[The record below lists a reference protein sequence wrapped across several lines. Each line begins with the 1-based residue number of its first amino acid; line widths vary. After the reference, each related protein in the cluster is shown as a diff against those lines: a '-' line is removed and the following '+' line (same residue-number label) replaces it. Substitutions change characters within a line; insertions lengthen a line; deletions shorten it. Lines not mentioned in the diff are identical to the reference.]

1 MKVTLT
7 FNEQRRAAYRQQ
19 GLWGDASLA
28 DYWQQTAR
36 AMPDKIAVVDNHGA
50 TYTYSALDH
59 AASCLANW
67 MLAKGIES
75 GDRIAFQLPGWCE
88 FTVIYLACLKTGA
101 VSVPLLPSWREAELV
116 WVLNKC
122 QAKMFFAPTLFK
134 QTRPVDLILPLQ
146 NQLPQ
151 LQQIVGVDK
160 LAPATSSL
168 SLSQILA
175 DNTPLT
181 TAITTHGDEL
191 AAVLFTSGT
200 EGLPKG
206 VMLTHN
212 NILASERAYCARL
225 NLTWQDVFM
234 MPAPL
239 GHATGFLHGVTAP
252 FLIGARSVLLD
263 IFTPDACL
271 ALLEQQRCT
280 CMLGATPFVYDLLN
294 LLEKQPADLSALR
307 FFLCGGTTIPK
318 KVARECQQRGIKL
331 LSVYGSTESSPHAVV
346 NLDDPLP
353 RFMHTDGYAAAGVE
367 IKVVDDARKTYG
379 STESSPHAVVNL
391 DDPLPRFMHTDG
403 YAAAGVEIKVVDDAR
418 KTLPPGCEGEEA
430 SRGPNVFMGYFD
442 EPELTARALDEEG
455 WYYSG
460 DLCRMD
466 EAGYIKI
473 TGRKKDIIVRGGEN
487 ISSREVEDIL
497 LQHPKIHDACV
508 VAMPD
513 ERLGERS
520 CAYVVLKAPH
530 HSLSLEEVVAFF
542 SRKRVAKYKYP
553 EHIVVIEKLPRT
565 VSGKI
570 QKFLLRKDIMRRL
583 TQDVCEEI
591 E

>member
-50 TYTYSALDH
+50 SYTYSALNH

-88 FTVIYLACLKTGA
+88 FTVIYLACLKIGA

-151 LQQIVGVDK
+151 LQQLVGVDK
-160 LAPATSSL
+160 LAPATSAL
-168 SLSQILA
+168 SLSQIIA

-181 TAITTHGDEL
+181 TAITVHGDEL

-346 NLDDPLP
+346 NLDDPL
-353 RFMHTDGYAAAGVE
+353 
-367 IKVVDDARKTYG
+367 
-379 STESSPHAVVNL
+379 S
-391 DDPLPRFMHTDG
+391 RFMHTDG

-460 DLCRMD
+460 DLCCMD

-565 VSGKI
+565 ASGKI

>member
-50 TYTYSALDH
+50 SYTYSALDH

-88 FTVIYLACLKTGA
+88 FTVIYLACLKIGA

-168 SLSQILA
+168 SLSQIIA

-346 NLDDPLP
+346 NFDDPL
-353 RFMHTDGYAAAGVE
+353 
-367 IKVVDDARKTYG
+367 
-379 STESSPHAVVNL
+379 S
-391 DDPLPRFMHTDG
+391 RFMHTDG

-565 VSGKI
+565 ASGKI

>member
-50 TYTYSALDH
+50 SYTYSALDH

-88 FTVIYLACLKTGA
+88 FTVIYLACLKIGA

-168 SLSQILA
+168 SLSQIIA
-175 DNTPLT
+175 DNIPLT

-294 LLEKQPADLSALR
+294 VLEKQPADLSALR

-346 NLDDPLP
+346 NLDDPL
-353 RFMHTDGYAAAGVE
+353 
-367 IKVVDDARKTYG
+367 
-379 STESSPHAVVNL
+379 S
-391 DDPLPRFMHTDG
+391 RFMHTDG

-565 VSGKI
+565 ASGKI

>member
-36 AMPDKIAVVDNHGA
+36 AMPDKIAVVVNHGA
-50 TYTYSALDH
+50 SYTYSALDH

-88 FTVIYLACLKTGA
+88 FTVIYLACLKIGA

-168 SLSQILA
+168 SLSQIIA
-175 DNTPLT
+175 DNTSLT

-294 LLEKQPADLSALR
+294 VLEKQPADLSALR

-346 NLDDPLP
+346 NLDDPL
-353 RFMHTDGYAAAGVE
+353 
-367 IKVVDDARKTYG
+367 
-379 STESSPHAVVNL
+379 S
-391 DDPLPRFMHTDG
+391 RFMHTDG

-508 VAMPD
+508 VAMSD

-565 VSGKI
+565 TSGKI

>member
-50 TYTYSALDH
+50 SYTYSALDH

-88 FTVIYLACLKTGA
+88 FTVIYLACLKIGA

-168 SLSQILA
+168 SLSQIIA
-175 DNTPLT
+175 DNIPLT

-346 NLDDPLP
+346 NLDDPL
-353 RFMHTDGYAAAGVE
+353 
-367 IKVVDDARKTYG
+367 
-379 STESSPHAVVNL
+379 S
-391 DDPLPRFMHTDG
+391 RFMHTDG

-508 VAMPD
+508 IAMPD

-530 HSLSLEEVVAFF
+530 HSLSLEDVVAFF

-565 VSGKI
+565 ASGKI

>member
-50 TYTYSALDH
+50 SYTYSALDH

-88 FTVIYLACLKTGA
+88 FTVIYLACLKIGA

-168 SLSQILA
+168 SLSQIIA

-271 ALLEQQRCT
+271 ALLEHQRCT

-346 NLDDPLP
+346 NLDDPL
-353 RFMHTDGYAAAGVE
+353 
-367 IKVVDDARKTYG
+367 
-379 STESSPHAVVNL
+379 S
-391 DDPLPRFMHTDG
+391 RFMHTDG

-565 VSGKI
+565 ASGKI

>member
-50 TYTYSALDH
+50 SYAYSALDH

-88 FTVIYLACLKTGA
+88 FTVIYLACLKIGA

-168 SLSQILA
+168 SLSQIIA
-175 DNTPLT
+175 DNTSLT

-294 LLEKQPADLSALR
+294 VLEKQPADLSALR

-346 NLDDPLP
+346 NLDDPL
-353 RFMHTDGYAAAGVE
+353 
-367 IKVVDDARKTYG
+367 
-379 STESSPHAVVNL
+379 S
-391 DDPLPRFMHTDG
+391 RFMHTDG

-508 VAMPD
+508 VAMSD

-565 VSGKI
+565 TSGKI

>member
-50 TYTYSALDH
+50 SYNYSALDH

-88 FTVIYLACLKTGA
+88 FTVIYLACLKIGA

-168 SLSQILA
+168 SLSQIIA

-294 LLEKQPADLSALR
+294 VLEKQPADLSALR

-318 KVARECQQRGIKL
+318 KVARECQQLGIKL

-346 NLDDPLP
+346 NLDDPL
-353 RFMHTDGYAAAGVE
+353 
-367 IKVVDDARKTYG
+367 
-379 STESSPHAVVNL
+379 S
-391 DDPLPRFMHTDG
+391 RFMHTDG

-442 EPELTARALDEEG
+442 EPELTACALDEEG

-565 VSGKI
+565 ASGKI

>member
-50 TYTYSALDH
+50 SYTYSALDH

-88 FTVIYLACLKTGA
+88 FTVIYLACLKIGA

-168 SLSQILA
+168 SLSQIIA

-252 FLIGARSVLLD
+252 FFIGARSVLLD

-346 NLDDPLP
+346 NLDDPL
-353 RFMHTDGYAAAGVE
+353 
-367 IKVVDDARKTYG
+367 
-379 STESSPHAVVNL
+379 S
-391 DDPLPRFMHTDG
+391 RFMHTDG

-565 VSGKI
+565 ASGKI

>member
-50 TYTYSALDH
+50 SYTYSALDH

-88 FTVIYLACLKTGA
+88 FTVIYLACLKIGA

-168 SLSQILA
+168 SLSQIIA
-175 DNTPLT
+175 DNIPLT

-191 AAVLFTSGT
+191 AAVLCTSGT

-225 NLTWQDVFM
+225 NLTWLDVFM

-318 KVARECQQRGIKL
+318 KVARECQQRSIKL

-346 NLDDPLP
+346 NLDNSL
-353 RFMHTDGYAAAGVE
+353 
-367 IKVVDDARKTYG
+367 
-379 STESSPHAVVNL
+379 S
-391 DDPLPRFMHTDG
+391 RFMHTDG

-530 HSLSLEEVVAFF
+530 HSLSLEEMAAFF

-565 VSGKI
+565 ASDKI
-570 QKFLLRKDIMRRL
+570 QKFLLRKDIIRRL

>member
-50 TYTYSALDH
+50 SYTYSALDH

-88 FTVIYLACLKTGA
+88 FTVIYLACLKIGA

-168 SLSQILA
+168 SLSQIIA

-225 NLTWQDVFM
+225 NLTWLDVFM

-346 NLDDPLP
+346 NLDDPLS

-367 IKVVDDARKTYG
+367 IKVV
-379 STESSPHAVVNL
+379 N
-391 DDPLPRFMHTDG
+391 
-403 YAAAGVEIKVVDDAR
+403 DAR

-565 VSGKI
+565 ASGKI

-583 TQDVCEEI
+583 TQDACEEI

>member
-1 MKVTLT
+1 MHPTGPHLGPDVLFRESNMKVTLT

-50 TYTYSALDH
+50 SYTYSALDH

-88 FTVIYLACLKTGA
+88 FTVIYLACLKIGA

-168 SLSQILA
+168 SLSQIIA

-294 LLEKQPADLSALR
+294 VLEKQPADLPALR

-318 KVARECQQRGIKL
+318 KVARECQQLGIKL

-346 NLDDPLP
+346 NLDDPL
-353 RFMHTDGYAAAGVE
+353 
-367 IKVVDDARKTYG
+367 
-379 STESSPHAVVNL
+379 S
-391 DDPLPRFMHTDG
+391 RFMHTDG

-565 VSGKI
+565 ASGKI

>member
-50 TYTYSALDH
+50 SYTYSALDH

-88 FTVIYLACLKTGA
+88 FTVIYLACLKIGA

-168 SLSQILA
+168 SLSQIIA

-294 LLEKQPADLSALR
+294 VLEKQPADLSALR

-318 KVARECQQRGIKL
+318 KVARECQQLGIKL

-346 NLDDPLP
+346 NLDDPL
-353 RFMHTDGYAAAGVE
+353 
-367 IKVVDDARKTYG
+367 
-379 STESSPHAVVNL
+379 S
-391 DDPLPRFMHTDG
+391 RFMHTDG

-466 EAGYIKI
+466 ETGYIKI

-565 VSGKI
+565 ASGKI

>member
-50 TYTYSALDH
+50 SYTYSALDH

-88 FTVIYLACLKTGA
+88 FTVIYLACLKIGA

-168 SLSQILA
+168 SLSQIIA

-346 NLDDPLP
+346 NLDDPL
-353 RFMHTDGYAAAGVE
+353 
-367 IKVVDDARKTYG
+367 
-379 STESSPHAVVNL
+379 S
-391 DDPLPRFMHTDG
+391 RFMHTDG

-565 VSGKI
+565 ASGKI
-570 QKFLLRKDIMRRL
+570 QKFLLRKNIMRRL

>member
-50 TYTYSALDH
+50 SYTYSALDH

-88 FTVIYLACLKTGA
+88 FTVIYLACLKIGA

-168 SLSQILA
+168 SLSQIIA

-318 KVARECQQRGIKL
+318 KMARECQQRGIKL

-346 NLDDPLP
+346 NLDDPL
-353 RFMHTDGYAAAGVE
+353 
-367 IKVVDDARKTYG
+367 
-379 STESSPHAVVNL
+379 S
-391 DDPLPRFMHTDG
+391 RFMHTDG

-565 VSGKI
+565 ASGKI

>member
-1 MKVTLT
+1 MHPTGPHLGPDVLFRESKMKVTLT

-50 TYTYSALDH
+50 SYTYSALNH

-88 FTVIYLACLKTGA
+88 FTVIYLACLKIGA

-168 SLSQILA
+168 SLSQIIA

-346 NLDDPLP
+346 NLDDPL
-353 RFMHTDGYAAAGVE
+353 
-367 IKVVDDARKTYG
+367 
-379 STESSPHAVVNL
+379 S
-391 DDPLPRFMHTDG
+391 RFMHTDG

-565 VSGKI
+565 ASGKI
-570 QKFLLRKDIMRRL
+570 QKFLLRKDIVQRL
-583 TQDVCEEI
+583 EQSCVEA
-591 E
+591 

>member
-50 TYTYSALDH
+50 SYTYSALDH

-88 FTVIYLACLKTGA
+88 FTVIYLACLKIGA

-168 SLSQILA
+168 SLSQIIA
-175 DNTPLT
+175 DNTSLT

-294 LLEKQPADLSALR
+294 VLEKQPADLSALR

-346 NLDDPLP
+346 NLDDPL
-353 RFMHTDGYAAAGVE
+353 
-367 IKVVDDARKTYG
+367 
-379 STESSPHAVVNL
+379 S
-391 DDPLPRFMHTDG
+391 RFMHTDG

-508 VAMPD
+508 VAMSD

-553 EHIVVIEKLPRT
+553 EHIVVIEKLPLT
-565 VSGKI
+565 TSGKI
-570 QKFLLRKDIMRRL
+570 HKFLLRKDIMRRL

>member
-50 TYTYSALDH
+50 SYTYSALDH

-88 FTVIYLACLKTGA
+88 FTVIYLACLKIGA

-168 SLSQILA
+168 SLSQIIA

-294 LLEKQPADLSALR
+294 VLEKQPADLSALR

-318 KVARECQQRGIKL
+318 KVARECQQLGIKL

-346 NLDDPLP
+346 SLDDPL
-353 RFMHTDGYAAAGVE
+353 
-367 IKVVDDARKTYG
+367 
-379 STESSPHAVVNL
+379 S
-391 DDPLPRFMHTDG
+391 RFMHTDG

-565 VSGKI
+565 ASGKI

>member
-50 TYTYSALDH
+50 SYTYSALDH

-88 FTVIYLACLKTGA
+88 FTVIYLACLKIGA

-168 SLSQILA
+168 SLSQIIA
-175 DNTPLT
+175 DNTSLT

-294 LLEKQPADLSALR
+294 VLEKQPADLSALR

-346 NLDDPLP
+346 NLDDPL
-353 RFMHTDGYAAAGVE
+353 
-367 IKVVDDARKTYG
+367 
-379 STESSPHAVVNL
+379 S
-391 DDPLPRFMHTDG
+391 RFMHTDG

-508 VAMPD
+508 VAMSD

-542 SRKRVAKYKYP
+542 SRKQVAKYKYP

-565 VSGKI
+565 TSGKI

>member
-50 TYTYSALDH
+50 SYTYSALDH

-88 FTVIYLACLKTGA
+88 FTVIYLACLKIGA

-168 SLSQILA
+168 SLSQIIA

-346 NLDDPLP
+346 NLDDPLS

-367 IKVVDDARKTYG
+367 IKVV
-379 STESSPHAVVNL
+379 N
-391 DDPLPRFMHTDG
+391 
-403 YAAAGVEIKVVDDAR
+403 DAR

-565 VSGKI
+565 ASGKI

-583 TQDVCEEI
+583 TQDACEEI

>member
-1 MKVTLT
+1 MHPTGPHLGPDVLFRESNMKVTLT

-50 TYTYSALDH
+50 SYTYSALDH

-88 FTVIYLACLKTGA
+88 FTVIYLACLKIGA

-168 SLSQILA
+168 SLSQIIA
-175 DNTPLT
+175 DNTSLT

-212 NILASERAYCARL
+212 NILASERAYCVRL

-294 LLEKQPADLSALR
+294 VLEKQPADLSALR

-318 KVARECQQRGIKL
+318 KVARECQQLGIKL

-346 NLDDPLP
+346 NLDDPL
-353 RFMHTDGYAAAGVE
+353 
-367 IKVVDDARKTYG
+367 
-379 STESSPHAVVNL
+379 S
-391 DDPLPRFMHTDG
+391 RFMHTDG

-497 LQHPKIHDACV
+497 LQHPKIHDACL

-565 VSGKI
+565 ASGKI

>member
-19 GLWGDASLA
+19 GLWGDVSLA

-50 TYTYSALDH
+50 SYTYSALDH

-88 FTVIYLACLKTGA
+88 FTVIYLACLKIGA

-168 SLSQILA
+168 SLSQIIA
-175 DNTPLT
+175 DNTSLT

-294 LLEKQPADLSALR
+294 VLEKQPADLSALR

-346 NLDDPLP
+346 NLDDPL
-353 RFMHTDGYAAAGVE
+353 
-367 IKVVDDARKTYG
+367 
-379 STESSPHAVVNL
+379 S
-391 DDPLPRFMHTDG
+391 RFMHTDG

-565 VSGKI
+565 ASGKI

>member
-50 TYTYSALDH
+50 SYTYSALDH

-67 MLAKGIES
+67 MLAKGMES

-88 FTVIYLACLKTGA
+88 FTVIYLACLKIGA

-168 SLSQILA
+168 SLSQIIA
-175 DNTPLT
+175 DNTSLT

-294 LLEKQPADLSALR
+294 VLEKQPADLSALR

-346 NLDDPLP
+346 NLDDPL
-353 RFMHTDGYAAAGVE
+353 
-367 IKVVDDARKTYG
+367 
-379 STESSPHAVVNL
+379 S
-391 DDPLPRFMHTDG
+391 RFMHTDG

-508 VAMPD
+508 VAMSD

-565 VSGKI
+565 TSGKI

>member
-50 TYTYSALDH
+50 SYNYSALDH

-88 FTVIYLACLKTGA
+88 FTVIYLACLKIGA

-181 TAITTHGDEL
+181 TAITVHGDEL

-367 IKVVDDARKTYG
+367 IKVVDDARKT
-379 STESSPHAVVNL
+379 
-391 DDPLPRFMHTDG
+391 
-403 YAAAGVEIKVVDDAR
+403 
-418 KTLPPGCEGEEA
+418 LPPGCEGEEA

-565 VSGKI
+565 ASGKI

>member
-50 TYTYSALDH
+50 SYTYSALDH

-88 FTVIYLACLKTGA
+88 FTVIYLACLKIGA

-168 SLSQILA
+168 SLSQIIA

-294 LLEKQPADLSALR
+294 ELEKQPADLSALR

-318 KVARECQQRGIKL
+318 KVARECQQLGIKL

-346 NLDDPLP
+346 NLDDPL
-353 RFMHTDGYAAAGVE
+353 
-367 IKVVDDARKTYG
+367 
-379 STESSPHAVVNL
+379 S
-391 DDPLPRFMHTDG
+391 RFMHTDG

-565 VSGKI
+565 ASGKI

>member
-50 TYTYSALDH
+50 SYTYSALDH

-88 FTVIYLACLKTGA
+88 FTVIYLACLKIGA

-146 NQLPQ
+146 NQLLQ

-168 SLSQILA
+168 SLSQIIA
-175 DNTPLT
+175 YNTPLT
-181 TAITTHGDEL
+181 TAITVHGDEL

-346 NLDDPLP
+346 NLDDPL
-353 RFMHTDGYAAAGVE
+353 
-367 IKVVDDARKTYG
+367 
-379 STESSPHAVVNL
+379 S
-391 DDPLPRFMHTDG
+391 RFMHTDG

>member
-36 AMPDKIAVVDNHGA
+36 AMPDNIAVVDNHGA
-50 TYTYSALDH
+50 SYTYSALDH

-88 FTVIYLACLKTGA
+88 FTVIYLACLKIGA

-168 SLSQILA
+168 SLSQIIA

-346 NLDDPLP
+346 NLDDPL
-353 RFMHTDGYAAAGVE
+353 
-367 IKVVDDARKTYG
+367 
-379 STESSPHAVVNL
+379 S
-391 DDPLPRFMHTDG
+391 RFMHTDG

-565 VSGKI
+565 ASGKI

>member
-50 TYTYSALDH
+50 SYTYSALDH

-88 FTVIYLACLKTGA
+88 FTVIYLACLKIGA

-168 SLSQILA
+168 SLSQIIA

-181 TAITTHGDEL
+181 MAITVHGDEL

-294 LLEKQPADLSALR
+294 VLEKQPADLSALR

-346 NLDDPLP
+346 NLDDPL
-353 RFMHTDGYAAAGVE
+353 
-367 IKVVDDARKTYG
+367 
-379 STESSPHAVVNL
+379 S
-391 DDPLPRFMHTDG
+391 RFMHTDG

-508 VAMPD
+508 VAMSD

-565 VSGKI
+565 TSGKI

>member
-88 FTVIYLACLKTGA
+88 FTVIYLACLKIGA
-101 VSVPLLPSWREAELV
+101 VSVPLLPSWREAELI

-181 TAITTHGDEL
+181 TAITVHGDEL

-239 GHATGFLHGVTAP
+239 GHAKGFLHGVTAP

-263 IFTPDACL
+263 IFTPAACL

-346 NLDDPLP
+346 NLDDPLS

-367 IKVVDDARKTYG
+367 IKVVD
-379 STESSPHAVVNL
+379 N
-391 DDPLPRFMHTDG
+391 
-403 YAAAGVEIKVVDDAR
+403 AR

-530 HSLSLEEVVAFF
+530 HSLSLEDVVAFF

-565 VSGKI
+565 ASGKI

>member
-88 FTVIYLACLKTGA
+88 FTVIYLACLKIGA

-122 QAKMFFAPTLFK
+122 QEKMFFAPTLFK

-168 SLSQILA
+168 SLSQIIA
-175 DNTPLT
+175 DNIPLT

-225 NLTWQDVFM
+225 NLTWLDVFM

-318 KVARECQQRGIKL
+318 KVARECQQLGIKL

-346 NLDDPLP
+346 NLDDPLS

-367 IKVVDDARKTYG
+367 IKVV
-379 STESSPHAVVNL
+379 N
-391 DDPLPRFMHTDG
+391 
-403 YAAAGVEIKVVDDAR
+403 DAR

-565 VSGKI
+565 ASGKI

-583 TQDVCEEI
+583 TQDACEEI

>member
-50 TYTYSALDH
+50 SYTYSALDH

-88 FTVIYLACLKTGA
+88 FTVIYLACLKIGA

-168 SLSQILA
+168 SLSQIIA

-294 LLEKQPADLSALR
+294 VLEKQPADLSALR

-318 KVARECQQRGIKL
+318 KVARECQQLGIKL

-346 NLDDPLP
+346 NLDDPL
-353 RFMHTDGYAAAGVE
+353 
-367 IKVVDDARKTYG
+367 
-379 STESSPHAVVNL
+379 S
-391 DDPLPRFMHTDG
+391 RFMHTDG

-542 SRKRVAKYKYP
+542 SRKRVAKYKYL

-565 VSGKI
+565 ASGKI

>member
-50 TYTYSALDH
+50 SYTYSALDH

-88 FTVIYLACLKTGA
+88 FTVIYLACLKIGA

-160 LAPATSSL
+160 LAPATSSI
-168 SLSQILA
+168 SLSQIIA

-294 LLEKQPADLSALR
+294 VLEKQPADLSALR

-318 KVARECQQRGIKL
+318 KVARECQQLGIKL

-346 NLDDPLP
+346 NLDDPL
-353 RFMHTDGYAAAGVE
+353 
-367 IKVVDDARKTYG
+367 
-379 STESSPHAVVNL
+379 S
-391 DDPLPRFMHTDG
+391 RFMHTDG

-508 VAMPD
+508 VAIPD

-565 VSGKI
+565 ASGKI

>member
-50 TYTYSALDH
+50 SYTYSALDH

-88 FTVIYLACLKTGA
+88 FTVIYLACLKIGA

-160 LAPATSSL
+160 LAPATSAL
-168 SLSQILA
+168 SLSQIIA

-181 TAITTHGDEL
+181 TAITVHGDEL

-263 IFTPDACL
+263 IFTPAACL

-346 NLDDPLP
+346 NLDDPL
-353 RFMHTDGYAAAGVE
+353 
-367 IKVVDDARKTYG
+367 
-379 STESSPHAVVNL
+379 S
-391 DDPLPRFMHTDG
+391 RFMHTDG

-530 HSLSLEEVVAFF
+530 HSLSLEDVVTFF

-565 VSGKI
+565 ASGKI

>member
-88 FTVIYLACLKTGA
+88 FTVIYLACLKIGA

-181 TAITTHGDEL
+181 TAITVHGDEL

-367 IKVVDDARKTYG
+367 IKVVDDARKT
-379 STESSPHAVVNL
+379 
-391 DDPLPRFMHTDG
+391 
-403 YAAAGVEIKVVDDAR
+403 
-418 KTLPPGCEGEEA
+418 LPPGCEGEEA

-466 EAGYIKI
+466 EDGYIKI

-565 VSGKI
+565 TSGKI

>member
-50 TYTYSALDH
+50 SYTYSALDH

-88 FTVIYLACLKTGA
+88 FTVIYLACLKIGA

-168 SLSQILA
+168 SLSQIIA
-175 DNTPLT
+175 DNTSLT

-294 LLEKQPADLSALR
+294 VLEKQPEDLSALR

-346 NLDDPLP
+346 NLDDPL
-353 RFMHTDGYAAAGVE
+353 
-367 IKVVDDARKTYG
+367 
-379 STESSPHAVVNL
+379 S
-391 DDPLPRFMHTDG
+391 RFMHTDG

-565 VSGKI
+565 ASGKI